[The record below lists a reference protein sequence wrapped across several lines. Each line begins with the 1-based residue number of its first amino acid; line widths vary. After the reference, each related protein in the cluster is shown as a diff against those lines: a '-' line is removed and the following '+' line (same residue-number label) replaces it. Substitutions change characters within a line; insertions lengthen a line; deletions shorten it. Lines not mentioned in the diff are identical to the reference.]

1 MFLGFVHG
9 IYLSIRQLKRILAN
23 LGLGRRRNRSN
34 IDDICRAMELELQGS
49 GSRLGYRLMT
59 RRLISEYNLIVDQE
73 KVVELLKIMD
83 PDGVSARSRHR
94 LQRREYK
101 TEGPNHV
108 WHIDGY
114 DKLKPFG
121 FCIHG
126 AIDGYSRRLMW
137 LEVDPSNNNPG
148 VIAHYYIDCVEQM
161 GGAARIIRADCG
173 TENVRVAGL
182 QRFFNNDNDSF
193 LYGKSCSNQRIE
205 ALEGECSGR
214 VALTGGCVTLKTC
227 GIVVCFVTVMTNRQN
242 ALNFALYEYNTEG
255 TFHVFTTVEF
265 TQNTKVY

>member
-1 MFLGFVHG
+1 MPPYLPFLQTGVLEGDELIEYYFNIGISYSEILMFLGCVHG
-9 IYLSIRQLKRILAN
+9 IYVSIRQLKRILAS
-23 LGLGRRRNRSN
+23 LGLGRRNRSN
-34 IDDICRAMELELQGS
+34 IDDICRAIELELQGS

-73 KVVELLKIMD
+73 TVRELLKIMD

-126 AIDGYSRRLMW
+126 GIDGYSRRLMC
-137 LEVDPSNNNPG
+137 LEVGPSNNNPG
-148 VIAHYYIDCVEQM
+148 IIVHYYIECVEQM
-161 GGAARIIRADCG
+161 GGTARIIRADCG

-205 ALEGECSGR
+205 AFWG
-214 VALTGGCVTLKTC
+214 
-227 GIVVCFVTVMTNRQN
+227 N
-242 ALNFALYEYNTEG
+242 AQEEL
-255 TFHVFTTVEF
+255 H
-265 TQNTKVY
+265 